1 MLPLA
6 ANSSWI
12 RTRVF
17 VISAVERFRSEVIE
31 GARNVVVLD
40 IDVGNSRIKW
50 RARGPDGDL
59 SGFVERTDRH
69 SPDRWP
75 AVRPDRI
82 RISSV
87 ASRTEND
94 DLRRMLEDNFH
105 CSPEFATTAH
115 SFDGLICGYEEPS
128 RLGIDRWLAMLAARR
143 IAAGPFVVV
152 DVGTAATIDFVSED
166 GRHEGG
172 YIVPGLRL
180 MTAALLHGTADVRVT
195 FDPDNLETRPGR
207 TTASAVGGGVVLML
221 ADFVRGSIDRFASER
236 TGGPHVYL
244 CGGDARMIA
253 PLIGSQTV
261 IEPNL
266 VLDGL
271 AIALP

>member
-1 MLPLA
+1 
-6 ANSSWI
+6 
-12 RTRVF
+12 
-17 VISAVERFRSEVIE
+17 
-31 GARNVVVLD
+31 VVVLD

-59 SGFVERTDRH
+59 SGFVDRTDGC
-69 SPDRWP
+69 SSVRWP
-75 AVRPDRI
+75 TVHPDRI

-87 ASRTEND
+87 ASGRED
-94 DLRRMLEDNFH
+94 EDLRRSLERDFG
-105 CSPEFATTAH
+105 CSPEFAKTTR
-115 SFDGLICGYEEPS
+115 SFDGLVCGYEDPA

-207 TTASAVGGGVVLML
+207 TTASAVGGGVILML
-221 ADFVRGSIDRFASER
+221 ADFMRGSVDRFER
-236 TGGPHVYL
+236 SCATKPQVYL
-244 CGGDARMIA
+244 CGGDARMIG
-253 PLIGSQTV
+253 PLIGFPTV
-261 IEPNL
+261 MEPNL

>member
-1 MLPLA
+1 
-6 ANSSWI
+6 
-12 RTRVF
+12 
-17 VISAVERFRSEVIE
+17 
-31 GARNVVVLD
+31 VVVLD
-40 IDVGNSRIKW
+40 IDVGNSRVKW
-50 RARGPDGDL
+50 RAHGPNGDL
-59 SGFVERTDRH
+59 YGSVDRTDGH
-69 SPDRWP
+69 SSDRWP

-87 ASRTEND
+87 ASGKEND
-94 DLRRMLEDNFH
+94 DLRSSLEHNFD
-105 CSPEFATTAH
+105 CSPEFARPTR
-115 SFDGLICGYEEPS
+115 SLDGLICGYEEPS
-128 RLGIDRWLAMLAARR
+128 RLGVDRWLAMLAARR

-152 DVGTAATIDFVSED
+152 DVGTAATIDFVSRD

-221 ADFVRGSIDRFASER
+221 ADFVRGSIERFASDCANR
-236 TGGPHVYL
+236 PHVYL

-253 PLIGSQTV
+253 PLIGYRTR